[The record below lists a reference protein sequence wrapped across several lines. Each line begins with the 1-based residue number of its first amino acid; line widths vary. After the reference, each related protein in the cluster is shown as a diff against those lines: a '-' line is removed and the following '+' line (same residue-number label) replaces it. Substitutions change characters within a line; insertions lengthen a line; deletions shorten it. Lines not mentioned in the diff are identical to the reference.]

1 MKDYNDIKILLKPNH
16 DIKAS
21 ANLRQNIRAAL
32 YKEHRKR
39 NFKTWLFGSISLST
53 VAAVLLFVFSPSGLS
68 AKHLLSQVITALENI
83 ESIKMVADIRTRPIE
98 NFRYIDLKDDFVKH
112 QIDIVHNNSILKW
125 RIDKEGRIA
134 MSNGHEIYTW
144 IPALGLGWHIDNT
157 DSENVLG
164 YLASLLN
171 PKEILETELRNC
183 QINNGSKYKVT
194 QNGENIIL
202 TVHSPAQGTF
212 ENPYSLNRSIT
223 ESESIRKYV
232 IDATTNRLKS
242 ASVSVITEKK
252 EIEVL
257 KVDSITYGSGNNNL
271 FIPNKGVKFVEIKK
285 QQGGLAGL
293 SAEEAASTILN
304 AFENWNEKILLQV
317 MLPEISENL
326 HREKFK
332 GSKLISIGTAFTS
345 GVGNSIFVP
354 YTLELSDGSIQ
365 HHNIALQKIDT
376 GGWIVAGGI

>member
-112 QIDIVHNNSILKW
+112 RIDIVHNNSILKW

-285 QQGGLAGL
+285 QQGGLVGL

-304 AFENWNEKILLQV
+304 AFENWNEKTLLLV

>member
-112 QIDIVHNNSILKW
+112 RIDIVHNNSILKW

-285 QQGGLAGL
+285 QQGGLADL

-317 MLPEISENL
+317 MLPEIPENL

-332 GSKLISIGTAFTS
+332 GSKLISIGTSFTS